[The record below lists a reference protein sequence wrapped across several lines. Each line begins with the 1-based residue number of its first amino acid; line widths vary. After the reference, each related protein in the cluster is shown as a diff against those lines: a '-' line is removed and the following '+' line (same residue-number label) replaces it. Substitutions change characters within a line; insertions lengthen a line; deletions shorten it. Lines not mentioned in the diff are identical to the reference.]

1 MLLSVVLLQS
11 SQVEDYGGVR
21 GWLCVCVYI
30 QYHTYI
36 YHTMMLF
43 FFTGVM
49 VAAHVYLMGK
59 TPVTEFIPSF
69 SKTRHPN
76 R

>member
-1 MLLSVVLLQS
+1 MLLSLVLLQS

-21 GWLCVCVYI
+21 GWVCVCVYI

-36 YHTMMLF
+36 SYYDVILF
-43 FFTGVM
+43 HLCYSSSSCLSHGQD
-49 VAAHVYLMGK
+49 
-59 TPVTEFIPSF
+59 PVTEFIPFF
-69 SKTRHPN
+69 SKTRHTN